1 MGVIPCQKGASRKLI
16 HLTANNG
23 YAVVNAI
30 GVDCLEPTAASA
42 ARAARMRTSR
52 PASRGELEPSKRPQ
66 PRPQQ
71 QPTSRPPAAARS
83 TGVEPP
89 NGAHPLAA

>member
-42 ARAARMRTSR
+42 ARTRAT
-52 PASRGELEPSKRPQ
+52 ASV
-66 PRPQQ
+66 
-71 QPTSRPPAAARS
+71 AS
-83 TGVEPP
+83 TI
-89 NGAHPLAA
+89 N